1 MSLISIR
8 LPEEL
13 DAQLNREAETSQR
26 PKSEVARQAI
36 VEYLARRER
45 DRFLGA
51 IARAARA
58 ARSEGEDPLAIAEE
72 ALPLDN
78 EALALAEQPRAREKR
93 ARYRTPRSPR

>member
-13 DAQLNREAETSQR
+13 DAQLNREAETSRR

-45 DRFLGA
+45 ERFLGA

-58 ARSEGEDPLAIAEE
+58 ARAEGEDPLAIAEE

-78 EALALAEQPRAREKR
+78 EALALAEQPRVQEKR
-93 ARYRTPRSPR
+93 VRYRAPRSQR